1 MQYLGSRDESR
12 GAQGQCA
19 GQITATKRALAAMRN
34 EVDLV
39 VAPSAQMCEKG
50 AGRDLMTFAELYQAV
65 GYV

>member
-1 MQYLGSRDESR
+1 
-12 GAQGQCA
+12 
-19 GQITATKRALAAMRN
+19 MRN

-65 GYV
+65 GYVLRCGGACNPKYVLDAAWLMRSCVA